1 MKSKVKDSFIMGFAI
16 FSIIFGAGNILFSTY
31 IGALSGSKW
40 IISLL
45 FFLLSDLGL
54 VTLSVVAL
62 AKTNNDEDLI
72 YGKIGKMPSK
82 ILDVIMLACMGPL
95 IAIPR
100 SAATSF
106 SMFSFKSMLVF
117 SLVYFTLVFIFS
129 YKSTKVVDLV
139 GKYLTPILLISILLF
154 IFVGV
159 FKNENVLVNK
169 LSTID
174 SVNLGL
180 QMGYQTL
187 DILCVSSLSC
197 MIFKYMKTKKY
208 NKKEQKVLNI
218 YSFSI
223 AIFLLIIIYTGL
235 SFIGAKYGNFNFN
248 ENNLLLTI
256 SKKILN
262 NGSIFLSII
271 TFLACFTTAVGLTS
285 SVANK
290 YSHLTFVKY
299 EYWVIIICVVSMILS
314 NIGLNNIVNFASPIL
329 NVIYPLIIILTLLSF
344 FNIKNTNVHKFSCA
358 SCLIVKIICLV
369 YKFFGIPVFVSK
381 LPLYNLN
388 LEWVIF
394 AIAFAIIGS
403 LFKPKIGVCNEL

>member
-31 IGALSGSKW
+31 IGTLSGSKW

-106 SMFSFKSMLVF
+106 SMLSFKSMLVF

-154 IFVGV
+154 IFIGV
-159 FKNENVLVNK
+159 FKSNNLLVNK

-187 DILCVSSLSC
+187 DILCVSSLSY
-197 MIFKYMKTKKY
+197 MILKYMKTKKY

-223 AIFLLIIIYTGL
+223 AIILLIIIYTGL
-235 SFIGAKYGNFNFN
+235 SFIGAKYGDFDFN

-290 YSHLTFVKY
+290 YSRLTFVKY
-299 EYWVIIICVVSMILS
+299 EYWVIIICAVSMILS
-314 NIGLNNIVNFASPIL
+314 NIGLKNIINFASPIL
-329 NVIYPLIIILTLLSF
+329 NVIYPLIIILTLFSF
-344 FNIKNTNVHKFSCA
+344 FNIKNTNVHKFSCV

-403 LFKPKIGVCNEL
+403 LFKPKKGVCNEL